1 LKAELI
7 INLTAGGGKPRPH
20 LKTIFEYLKENGFNF
35 KASYTSYHGEAIE
48 LAQKA
53 ADKGIDLIVSIG
65 GDGTANEIVNGI
77 MKSKNNPSLGIIPLG
92 WANDFI
98 KSTDIPSDIIEACKI
113 LIKNKTK
120 KIDVGVINNQTYFA
134 NICGIGFDAETA
146 QLANQMKSKYPNLRI
161 LGAFVYVFA
170 TIKKLLSPFS
180 YHNVKIKFDG
190 QEIHSKILFIAISN
204 GKIYGGRFN
213 ITPEAILD
221 DGLLEIC
228 LVEEMGRFKYL
239 SIIPKVF
246 KGTHASIKGIK
257 FYRAK
262 EVTIQSSET
271 ILAQVSGEVIEG
283 QKEFIITLLPKSL
296 KLIVPNVNTVMS
308 NK

>member
-1 LKAELI
+1 LKTELI
-7 INLTAGGGKPRPH
+7 VNLTAGGGKPHKH
-20 LKTIFEYLKENGFNF
+20 LNTVLKYLKENGLNF
-35 KASYTSYHGEAIE
+35 KVCTTSYQGEAVE

-53 ADKGIDLIVSIG
+53 ADNGAELIVSVG
-65 GDGTANEIVNGI
+65 GDGTVNEIVNGI
-77 MKSKNNPSLGIIPLG
+77 MKSKNDPSLGIIPLG

-113 LIKNKTK
+113 LIKGKTK
-120 KIDVGVINNQTYFA
+120 KIDIGVINNQIYFA
-134 NICGIGFDAETA
+134 NICGVGFDAEVA
-146 QLANQMKSKYPNLRI
+146 HLANQLKTRHPNWNSLN
-161 LGAFVYVFA
+161 AFVYVFA
-170 TIKKLLSPFS
+170 TVKKLLSPFS
-180 YHNVKIKFDG
+180 CHNLKIKFDG

-204 GKIYGGRFN
+204 GKIYGGRFT

-246 KGTHASIKGIK
+246 KGTHASIKGIN

-262 EVTIQSSET
+262 KVVIQSSEPV
-271 ILAQVSGEVIEG
+271 LAQVSGEVIEG
-283 QKEFIITLLPKSL
+283 QKNYIITLLPKSL
-296 KLIVPNVNTVMS
+296 KLIVP
-308 NK
+308 

>member
-7 INLTAGGGKPRPH
+7 VNLTAGGGKPRKYLNTV
-20 LKTIFEYLKENGFNF
+20 LKYLKENGLNF
-35 KASYTSYHGEAIE
+35 KVYTTSHQGEAVE

-53 ADKGIDLIVSIG
+53 ADNGAELIVSVG
-65 GDGTANEIVNGI
+65 GDGTVNEIVNGI

-113 LIKNKTK
+113 LIKGKTK
-120 KIDVGVINNQTYFA
+120 KIDIGVVNNQIYFA
-134 NICGIGFDAETA
+134 NICGVGFDAEVA
-146 QLANQMKSKYPNLRI
+146 QLANHMKSKHPNLRI
-161 LGAFVYVFA
+161 LSAFVYVFA

-180 YHNVKIKFDG
+180 YHNVKVKFDG

-204 GKIYGGRFN
+204 GKIYGGRFK

-228 LVEEMGRFKYL
+228 TVEEMGRLKYL
-239 SIIPKVF
+239 MSIPKVF
-246 KGTHASIKGIK
+246 KGTHESIKGIN

-262 EVTIQSSET
+262 EVVIQSSEPL
-271 ILAQVSGEVIEG
+271 LAQVSGEVIEG
-283 QKEFIITLLPKSL
+283 QKEFSITLLPKSL
-296 KLIVPNVNTVMS
+296 KLIVP
-308 NK
+308 

>member
-1 LKAELI
+1 MKAELI
-7 INLTAGGGKPRPH
+7 VNLTAGGGKPNHH
-20 LKTIFEYLKENGFNF
+20 LETVLKYLKENRLNF
-35 KASYTSYHGEAIE
+35 KVCITSHQGEAVE

-53 ADKGIDLIVSIG
+53 ADNGAELIVSVG
-65 GDGTANEIVNGI
+65 GDGTVNEIVNGI

-98 KSTDIPSDIIEACKI
+98 KSTGIPSDIIEACKI
-113 LIKNKTK
+113 LIKGKTK
-120 KIDVGVINNQTYFA
+120 KIDIGTINNQIYFA
-134 NICGIGFDAETA
+134 NICGIGFDAEVSH
-146 QLANQMKSKYPNLRI
+146 LANQLKNRHPNWNI
-161 LGAFVYVFA
+161 LSAYVYVFA

-180 YHNVKIKFDG
+180 YHDVKIKFDG

-221 DGLLEIC
+221 DGLLEVC
-228 LVEEMGRFKYL
+228 VVEKMGRFKYL

-246 KGTHASIKGIK
+246 KGTHASIKGIN

-262 EVTIQSSET
+262 EVVIQSSEPV
-271 ILAQVSGEVIEG
+271 LAQVSGEVIEG
-283 QKEFIITLLPKSL
+283 QKEFTITLLPKSL
-296 KLIVPNVNTVMS
+296 KLIVP
-308 NK
+308 

>member
-1 LKAELI
+1 MKTELI
-7 INLTAGGGKPRPH
+7 VNLTAGGGKPRPH
-20 LKTIFEYLKENGFNF
+20 LKTIFKYLKENGFNF
-35 KASYTSYHGEAIE
+35 KVSYTSHHGEAIE

-65 GDGTANEIVNGI
+65 GDGTVNEIVNGI
-77 MKSKNNPSLGIIPLG
+77 MKSKNDPSLGIIPLG

-98 KSTDIPSDIIEACKI
+98 KSTDIPSDIIEACQILVRGKI
-113 LIKNKTK
+113 KE
-120 KIDVGVINNQTYFA
+120 IDVGMINEKIYFA
-134 NICGIGFDAETA
+134 NICGVGFDAEVA
-146 QLANQMKSKYPNLRI
+146 QLANQIKSKHPNLRI
-161 LGAFVYVFA
+161 LSAFIYVFA
-170 TIKKLLSPFS
+170 TVIKLLSPFS

-204 GKIYGGRFN
+204 GKIYGGRFK

-246 KGTHASIKGIK
+246 KGTHASIKGVN

-262 EVTIQSSET
+262 EVIIQSSEPV
-271 ILAQVSGEVIEG
+271 LAQVSGEVIGG
-283 QKEFIITLLPKSL
+283 QKNYIITLLPKSL
-296 KLIVPNVNTVMS
+296 KLIVP
-308 NK
+308 

>member
-1 LKAELI
+1 MKTELI

-20 LKTIFEYLKENGFNF
+20 LKTIFKYLKENGFNF
-35 KASYTSYHGEAIE
+35 KVSYTSHHGEAVE

-53 ADKGIDLIVSIG
+53 ADNGAELIVSVG
-65 GDGTANEIVNGI
+65 GDGTVNEIVNGI
-77 MKSKNNPSLGIIPLG
+77 MKSKNDPPLGIIPLG

-113 LIKNKTK
+113 LIKGKTK
-120 KIDVGVINNQTYFA
+120 KIDIGLINNQIYFA
-134 NICGIGFDAETA
+134 NICGVGFDAEVA
-146 QLANQMKSKYPNLRI
+146 QLANHMKSKHPNLRI
-161 LGAFVYVFA
+161 LSAFIYVFA
-170 TIKKLLSPFS
+170 TVKKLLSPFS

-190 QEIHSKILFIAISN
+190 QKIHSKILFIAISN
-204 GKIYGGRFN
+204 GKFYGGRFK

-246 KGTHASIKGIK
+246 KGTHASIKGVN

-262 EVTIQSSET
+262 EVVIQSSEPV
-271 ILAQVSGEVIEG
+271 LAQVSGEVIEG
-283 QKEFIITLLPKSL
+283 QKNYIITLLPKSL
-296 KLIVPNVNTVMS
+296 KLIVP
-308 NK
+308 

>member
-7 INLTAGGGKPRPH
+7 VNLTAGGGKPNHH
-20 LKTIFEYLKENGFNF
+20 LETVLKYLKENGLNF
-35 KASYTSYHGEAIE
+35 KVCTTSHQGEAVE

-53 ADKGIDLIVSIG
+53 ADNGAELIVSVG
-65 GDGTANEIVNGI
+65 GDGTVNEIVNGI
-77 MKSKNNPSLGIIPLG
+77 MKSKNNPALGIIPLG

-98 KSTDIPSDIIEACKI
+98 KSTNIPSDIIEACKI
-113 LIKNKTK
+113 LVRGKIKE
-120 KIDVGVINNQTYFA
+120 IDVGIINEKIYFA
-134 NICGIGFDAETA
+134 NICGVGFDAEVA
-146 QLANQMKSKYPNLRI
+146 QLANQMKSKHPNLHI
-161 LGAFVYVFA
+161 LSAFVYVFA

-204 GKIYGGRFN
+204 GKFYGGRFK

-228 LVEEMGRFKYL
+228 TVEEMGRLKYL
-239 SIIPKVF
+239 MSIPKVF
-246 KGTHASIKGIK
+246 KGAHESIKGIN

-262 EVTIQSSET
+262 EVVIQSSEPV
-271 ILAQVSGEVIEG
+271 LAQVSGEVIEG
-283 QKEFIITLLPKSL
+283 QKEFNITLLPKRL
-296 KLIVPNVNTVMS
+296 KLIVP
-308 NK
+308 

>member
-1 LKAELI
+1 LKTELI

-20 LKTIFEYLKENGFNF
+20 LKTIFKYLKENGFNF
-35 KASYTSYHGEAIE
+35 KVSYTSHHGEAIE

-65 GDGTANEIVNGI
+65 GDGTVNEIVNGI
-77 MKSKNNPSLGIIPLG
+77 MKSKNDPSLGIIPLG

-98 KSTDIPSDIIEACKI
+98 KSTDIPSDVIEACKI
-113 LIKNKTK
+113 LVKGRTK
-120 KIDVGVINNQTYFA
+120 EIDVGLIDGQTYFA
-134 NICGIGFDAETA
+134 NILGVGFDAEIA
-146 QLANQMKSKYPNLRI
+146 QLANQIKSKHPNLRI

-204 GKIYGGRFN
+204 GKFYGGRFK

-221 DGLLEIC
+221 NGLLEIC
-228 LVEEMGRFKYL
+228 TVEEMGRFKYL
-239 SIIPKVF
+239 SLIPKVF
-246 KGTHASIKGIK
+246 KGTHASIKGVN

-262 EVTIQSSET
+262 EVVIQSSEPV
-271 ILAQVSGEVIEG
+271 LAQVSGEVIEG
-283 QKEFIITLLPKSL
+283 QKEFSITLLPKIL
-296 KLIVPNVNTVMS
+296 KLIVP
-308 NK
+308 

>member
-1 LKAELI
+1 LKTELI

-20 LKTIFEYLKENGFNF
+20 LKTIFKYLKENGFNF
-35 KASYTSYHGEAIE
+35 KVSYTSHHGEATE

-53 ADKGIDLIVSIG
+53 ADNGAELIVSVG
-65 GDGTANEIVNGI
+65 GDGTVNEIVNGI

-98 KSTDIPSDIIEACKI
+98 KSVNIPYDLTQACQI
-113 LIKNKTK
+113 LVQGKTK
-120 KIDVGVINNQTYFA
+120 KIDIGVINSQIYFA
-134 NICGIGFDAETA
+134 NICGVGFDAEVA
-146 QLANQMKSKYPNLRI
+146 QYANQMKNRHPNWRI
-161 LGAFVYVFA
+161 LSAFIYVFA
-170 TIKKLLSPFS
+170 TVKKLLSPFS
-180 YHNVKIKFDG
+180 YHNLKIKFDG

-239 SIIPKVF
+239 SIIPRVF
-246 KGTHASIKGIK
+246 KGTHASIKGVN

-262 EVTIQSSET
+262 EVVIQSSEPV
-271 ILAQVSGEVIEG
+271 LAQVSGEVIEG
-283 QKEFIITLLPKSL
+283 QKNYIITLLPKSL
-296 KLIVPNVNTVMS
+296 KLIVP
-308 NK
+308 